1 MKNKSSSLARRYS
14 ELVSAGELTTDA
26 SQSAAVQSLQVALDQ
41 LAAPDQN
48 SGGKLLARA
57 LAWIRKSGSLRGVY
71 LWGDV
76 GRGKTMLMDMFFEAA
91 PVAKKRREH
100 FHAFMADIHE
110 RLHRARSLTLAK
122 GGDPV
127 GYVAAEI
134 ADGAQLLCFDEF
146 AVHDVADASILGR
159 LFTHLIES
167 GVFVV
172 ATSNVEPARLYEG
185 GRNRDLFL
193 PFISLLQSRLDV
205 VRVDAPT
212 DYRQE
217 KGRLGDVYF
226 APLGDT
232 ATQAMDR
239 LFLALAGV
247 ERGAPES
254 LNFKRRS
261 IFVPQSIGRIA
272 RMGFG
277 DICGQMLAASDFMA
291 LARHYDSLLIE
302 DIPVLSPDRRN
313 DARRLIMLIDVL
325 YEARALLAISAAAE
339 PAALYAAAIGA
350 EANDFARAASRLVE
364 MRSQSWVESTVAG
377 AGLRASTYI
386 P

>member
-1 MKNKSSSLARRYS
+1 MTGTHSTLARRYA
-14 ELVSAGELTTDA
+14 ELVSAGELTPDA
-26 SQSAAVQSLQVALDQ
+26 GQDVAVQALQGVLDR
-41 LAAPDQN
+41 LAALEQN
-48 SGGKLLARA
+48 GSVGLFNRA
-57 LAWIRKSGSLRGVY
+57 LAWIRKSGAHRGVY

-91 PVAKKRREH
+91 PVANKRRQH

-110 RLHRARSLTLAK
+110 RLHKARAATLAN

-127 GYVAAEI
+127 GHVATEI

-159 LFTHLIES
+159 LFTHLIEA
-167 GVFVV
+167 GVIVV

-193 PFISLLQSRLDV
+193 PFISLLSSRLDV

-212 DYRQE
+212 DYRME
-217 KGRLGDVYF
+217 KGRVGDVYF
-226 APLGDT
+226 APLGDK
-232 ATQAMDR
+232 ATESMDR

-247 ERGAPES
+247 GHGAPAT
-254 LNFKRRS
+254 LNVKRRT
-261 IFVPQSIGRIA
+261 IFIPQSIGRVA

-277 DICGQMLAASDFMA
+277 DICGQILAASDFLA
-291 LARHYDSLLIE
+291 LASHYDSLLI
-302 DIPVLSPDRRN
+302 DDVPVLTPDRRN

-325 YEARALLAISAAAE
+325 YESRALLAISAAAE
-339 PAALYAAAIGA
+339 PPALYNAAMGA
-350 EANDFARAASRLVE
+350 EAQDFSRAASRLME
-364 MRSQSWVESTVAG
+364 MRSQAWVENTVAG
-377 AGLRASTYI
+377 AGLRASTYT